1 MEKNLDMSYF
11 GDYSVINSFEW
22 IDDIIM
28 IMKMITAVSK
38 CG

>member
-1 MEKNLDMSYF
+1 MSYF

-28 IMKMITAVSK
+28 IMKMITAVGK
-38 CG
+38 CE